1 LILRAGL
8 IENRSLKINMMK
20 LPLVTIGI
28 PNYNYAAFVPH
39 ALNAVANQ
47 TYGNCEIIIVD
58 DCSSDHSVEV
68 IEDWIKSY
76 KGNFEI
82 TFIKNSFSH
91 GIANVSNIILN
102 NAAGKYYQILDA
114 DDVILRD
121 KIANQVAIIEES
133 ENCAVVY
140 SNIGVINDQ
149 GEIANNDYLKRIGYD
164 QNLMPSGNVFS
175 DLLNFNFIPNPSTL
189 IRTDSAKE
197 IGGYDES
204 IFIQDYYI
212 YLSLSE
218 HFDFIYQKGVTAYY
232 RLHGTSLSNN
242 NHKSAAKISEGVLR
256 LLQRYY
262 KKSCANCPDENA
274 KFKAQFRNNVFNMA
288 PYFYKHDYPTAKY
301 WLIQNFRLNPGI
313 RSMVYLVAFS
323 LGFRYAVIEKI
334 KSWL

>member
-1 LILRAGL
+1 
-8 IENRSLKINMMK
+8 MMK

-28 PNYNYAAFVPH
+28 PNYNYAAFVSH

-58 DCSSDHSVEV
+58 DCSSDNSVEV
-68 IEDWIKSY
+68 IETWIKSY
-76 KGNFEI
+76 KGTFEI

-91 GIANVSNIILN
+91 GIAKVSNIILN
-102 NAAGKYYQILDA
+102 KAAGKYYQILDA
-114 DDVILRD
+114 DDVILPD
-121 KIANQVAIIEES
+121 KIANQVPIIEGS
-133 ENCAVVY
+133 EKCAVVY
-140 SNIGVINDQ
+140 SNIGEINDE
-149 GEIANNDYLKRIGYD
+149 GEIINNDYLKRVGYD

-175 DLLNFNFIPNPSTL
+175 NLLNFNFIPNPSTL
-189 IRTDSAKE
+189 IRTHSAKK

-218 HFDFIYQKGVTAYY
+218 HFDFIYQSDVTAYY

-242 NHKSAAKISEGVLR
+242 HKSAARISEGVLM

-274 KFKAQFRNNVFNMA
+274 KFKAQFKNNVFNMA

-301 WLIQNFRLNPGI
+301 WLVQNFRLNPGI
-313 RSMVYLVAFS
+313 RSLAYLIAFS
-323 LGFRYAVIEKI
+323 LRFPYSLIEKV
-334 KSWL
+334 KSLL

>member
-1 LILRAGL
+1 
-8 IENRSLKINMMK
+8 MMQ

-28 PNYNYAAFVPH
+28 PNYNYASFVPH

-58 DCSSDHSVEV
+58 DCSSDNSVEV
-68 IEDWIKSY
+68 IENWIKSY

-91 GIANVSNIILN
+91 GIAKVSNIILN
-102 NAAGKYYQILDA
+102 KAAGKYYQILDA
-114 DDVILRD
+114 DDVILPD
-121 KIANQVAIIEES
+121 KITNQVTIIEES
-133 ENCAVVY
+133 EKCAVVY
-140 SNIGVINDQ
+140 SNIGVINDE
-149 GEIANNDYLKRIGYD
+149 GEIINNDYLKRIGYD
-164 QNLMPSGNVFS
+164 ENLMPSGHVFS
-175 DLLNFNFIPNPSTL
+175 DLLKFNFIPNPSTL

-218 HFDFIYQKGVTAYY
+218 HFDFIYQKDVTAYY

-242 NHKSAAKISEGVLR
+242 NHKSAARISEGVLM

-274 KFKAQFRNNVFNMA
+274 KFKTQFRNNVFNMA

-301 WLIQNFRLNPGI
+301 WLVQNFRLNPGI
-313 RSMVYLVAFS
+313 RSMAYLIAFS
-323 LGFRYAVIEKI
+323 LGFPYSLIEKV
-334 KSWL
+334 KSLL